1 MKSPA
6 PLPQERPLQVSVTFR
21 HMDASDALRSYAA
34 EKVERLASKYLK
46 NAVEAHVILASNRHR
61 QHNVAEVN
69 IHASNFDIS
78 AHAENPDLY
87 AGIDFAMDK
96 VEAQLRK
103 HKDRLNDR
111 KGRAS
116 LHEIATMIPVDVVSS
131 HDEHGSTKVIETETL
146 QARPLSVDDAV
157 MQLELTHSE
166 FLVFRN
172 AATSSISVVYKRRDG
187 HYGLIV
193 PTA

>member
-1 MKSPA
+1 MNTIA
-6 PLPQERPLQVSVTFR
+6 PLPQENPLQVSVTFR
-21 HMDASDALRSYAA
+21 HMEASDALRAYAVD
-34 EKVERLASKYLK
+34 KVERIIAKYLK

-61 QHNVAEVN
+61 QHNMAEIN
-69 IHASNFDIS
+69 IHASQFDIS
-78 AHAENPDLY
+78 AHAEEPDLY
-87 AGIDFAMDK
+87 AGIDFAVEK

-103 HKDRLNDR
+103 HKDRINDR

-116 LHEIATMIPVDVVSS
+116 LHEIATMIPVDVVSK
-131 HDEHGSTKVIETETL
+131 HDEQGAMRVIETETL
-146 QARPLSVDDAV
+146 QAKPLSVDDAV
-157 MQLELTHSE
+157 LQLDLSHSE

-172 AATSSISVVYKRRDG
+172 SATSAISVVYRRRDG